1 MASAPTLEVARR
13 DVVAVEHPMVVQDLD
28 KALRTFGRG
37 VETTGRPFR
46 MVSVWGH
53 VLPYLLR
60 RWIENVYMAWGVMC
74 SLL

>member
-46 MVSVWGH
+46 MVSVCGH
-53 VLPYLLR
+53 VLYTSFVDGRECLHGLGCH
-60 RWIENVYMAWGVMC
+60 V
-74 SLL
+74 